1 VSPSFEEHAHEWL
14 AWSRTPGFDA
24 YWYYRDAFFALLP
37 PPRGPVLEIGCGEGR
52 VTRDLTARGYAVTAI
67 DASATLVQ
75 AAAEQDPRGRYLVA
89 DAQALPFAEDSYAL
103 VVAYNSL
110 MDVDDMPRAVGEAAR
125 VLEPGGT
132 LVACVTHPMP
142 DAGGFEDGRLTLT
155 RPYRTS
161 EAITLRDERDGI
173 AMTFTGRRHS
183 LEHYSRAFESAG
195 LAIEAIREP
204 GPSADA
210 PAHYAAWRDVP
221 MFLHLRA
228 RAGDAGEGPRRGRP

>member
-24 YWYYRDAFFALLP
+24 YWYYRDAFFSLLP

-52 VTRDLTARGYAVTAI
+52 VTRDLTARGYAMTAV
-67 DASATLVQ
+67 DASATLVK
-75 AAAEQDPRGRYLVA
+75 AAAEADPAGHYLVA
-89 DAQALPFAEDSYAL
+89 DARALPFVRDSYAL

-110 MDVDDMPRAVGEAAR
+110 MDVDDMPRAVAEAAR

-132 LVACVTHPMP
+132 LAACVTHPIP
-142 DAGGFEDGRLTLT
+142 DAGGLEDGRLTIT

-161 EAITLRDERDGI
+161 EAFSVRDERDGL
-173 AMTFTGRRHS
+173 AMTFTGHRYS
-183 LEHYSRAFESAG
+183 FEHYSRAFEAAG
-195 LAIEAIREP
+195 LAIDAIREP

-210 PAHYAAWRDVP
+210 PEHYAPWRDVP

-228 RAGDAGEGPRRGRP
+228 SARAPTAPPASGR